1 MSLWR
6 LSPIGEKTA
15 VKEELDVL
23 IAGFLFG
30 ALEGIGKLWGTTQQH
45 SGWEVEAAGSALW
58 FRVALHAW
66 RFYVMWLTRCQS
78 LSLLLCKVTSPLLA
92 CDFQNTFQLCKDAKV
107 YRTYGRLL
115 VTQMMS
121 AIFQECLKKYI
132 VNNLKL
138 PLDALNYAALINKE
152 HC

>member
-1 MSLWR
+1 M
-6 LSPIGEKTA
+6 
-15 VKEELDVL
+15 
-23 IAGFLFG
+23 
-30 ALEGIGKLWGTTQQH
+30 AL
-45 SGWEVEAAGSALW
+45 
-58 FRVALHAW
+58 RAW
-66 RFYVMWLTRCQS
+66 RFYVVGLTRCQS
-78 LSLLLCKVTSPLLA
+78 LLLLLCKVTPPVLA
-92 CDFQNTFQLCKDAKV
+92 CDFQNTCQLCKDAKV

-121 AIFQECLKKYI
+121 AMFQERLKKYI